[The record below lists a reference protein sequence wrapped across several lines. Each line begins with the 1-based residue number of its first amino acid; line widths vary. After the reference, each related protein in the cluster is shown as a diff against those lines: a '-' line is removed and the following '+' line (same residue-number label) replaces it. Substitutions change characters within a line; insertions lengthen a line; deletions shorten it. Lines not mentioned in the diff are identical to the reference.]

1 MADQLRRWKLT
12 KGHVRHGSGLN
23 NARRDTGHLGCGVGG
38 VPGPQVGT
46 TVAEAVRSS
55 GPDTGAV
62 LQEGEGG
69 PRGTDQRRGRV
80 VLADEHRTSRVSS
93 AVNGQQ
99 HCERQLNK
107 RRATRPADW
116 KLPAGQVE
124 QGLPSLNKRTKAEPA
139 AEPTKG
145 KGKAAKAKPA
155 PQPGRWVYRD
165 CNAAPNM
172 QHIGESKWRPL
183 ELCYWPEQGK
193 LPAKGKE
200 YSGLGYKRLRDKPP
214 KAQHQQPAEAQKLKR
229 ERDLGLKWAEQKL
242 RLYSAQSHGS
252 GTVLEWFVINVGCV
266 LQWGTRKRLVMFS
279 AGAGVFVG
287 IGARGKVVTVGKF
300 RTSRVSSST
309 SSPQPC
315 GRRLKR
321 GKPTRLQAGSPQ
333 QIRYRDRLLGP
344 CDVPEKELQAPRLP
358 STLRSCV
365 IEHMMRAPHHPGIR
379 LLPGEVAVFEQPSS
393 AWPVAMLQQLD
404 EVHLRGDLNS
414 LNANATTIITSI
426 QEFYRHP
433 GRFINKWGKAMGV
446 VGCGFSREVKK
457 RFPQLVLGRL
467 DYSQPDP
474 KHKWRLPANSVLRQ
488 PWWKEERIGESK
500 QRPLELCSY
509 EGLKALPP
517 IGKEYQQGYKRVN
530 DRLPKARQRLH
541 RAAEYRRGIDGR
553 ARNNNAW
560 LDRDTN
566 PCLNFQRIG
575 ESMQR
580 PLELCSWTDREALP
594 PIGKEYQQGYKRVND
609 RLPKARQRLHR
620 AAEYR
625 RGTPSQA
632 QDPHAQEPPPPPAQ
646 APPPPAQGPPSS
658 AQEPRA
664 PHGPASPDPTHSS
677 CTWPSATTLG
687 PPIGQVAASLGHT
700 SMVDLLLRLGSAA
713 VINEASKGLAMTPL
727 MLASVGGHAPVISRL
742 LKAGADMAPLDA
754 NGWTAL
760 HHAAFKGHAD
770 VCRHLL
776 GQQDVDVDVLSS
788 KAETPLALAV
798 LMRNDAASLVL
809 LEHGAQTSYLR
820 TERDKQYLED
830 TQKKEAARKAQEE
843 QDRQAAQ
850 RKQEELLRKQE
861 HEAALRRMAVEKEQ
875 DAEVIDINEDTDINP
890 DSPDSGPGADK
901 PTPATSPAWAQV
913 HSPGAGVVTLPGP
926 QRRAHPM
933 YVQYRPGTGLS
944 ALPSTESFRAS
955 GNWGQMGSPR
965 VAAPGSARRSHA
977 GSVSMAGTR
986 PGSPAGSP
994 GIMTGRVRPS
1004 QSAVQ
1009 RSHNGD
1015 LRSSRSPSTAGDPP
1029 PPTAAHTS
1037 AATPAANTS
1046 WVLHAFAYKGITD
1059 GLLLDKDSCIVFF
1072 LDPQAQTRLADSPHH
1087 HDEDGGLAAHKA
1099 GHAAAKPTLPQIVGK
1114 LVPGV
1119 GGIDAPAY
1127 GRIVPL
1133 TVNDVGTLERSKP
1146 ALRCLHRAAPEAA
1159 RLLQRA
1165 ALRCVTVEDEKE
1177 SMAMSGKAL
1186 PDDPPLLAADLAPDL
1201 GSLPWARGVSLVVP
1215 LCGVLGVRDVA
1226 ELAQLTEKDL
1236 VAADVDPA
1244 FLPDIITE
1252 ATTRPN
1258 ATPVSSPNDPQGL
1271 QGSAQS
1277 DSSEAAGTE
1286 LASLAQLL
1294 LNHGLVKLLPL
1305 AAELK
1310 LLGPLEVHRWHE
1322 LASASAS
1329 VPMSRLELARLR
1341 NLLSAIK
1348 AAQHAAL
1355 KLQASRMELLLRLT
1369 VGSLVLYEADPD
1381 RAVLRGERLVGLVL
1395 DDCGSKAAE
1404 GGKQYKVRDLLDDS
1418 LVWLAPGQLRR
1429 TTLVEAMQYLR
1440 ADLLPPTTPGAPVT
1454 PRCAFPGLLV
1464 QLALWPGSLGPAE
1477 QQAGTGGSDLTPS
1490 RAMQQVVGSLK
1501 KPATNDGSAWEV
1513 QWPDGVV
1520 RIHNIGGDGS
1530 FELVHLQVSLH
1541 SAINIHRLAGAPLA
1555 ESHFESLLQQQ
1566 PCLPC
1571 THKLWQQVCRIPC
1584 GPARL
1589 APYCVCVFASQGKLC
1604 LPVVRSPLWS
1614 LSTTDDAV
1622 PGTPGVCFLDAVEP
1636 RVARVLWSRSR
1647 SAETSTYCSDSASH
1661 QPLKGF
1667 AAQGL
1672 FPLCHGLL
1680 GSTPVTMYNAKT
1692 GVLVE
1697 PGPAGMVALSTAAA
1711 TGPGMLVAP
1720 VRLAPHTDAVVWRVK
1735 WPTGSITEH
1744 ELGLSFTDSE
1754 LLVSDAYMAPNDSRL
1769 ALLNEVSKKSAG
1781 VKGGA
1786 AAVAVAAGPLAAAS
1800 ALSKSERTAGAAAA
1814 ASAGRLG
1821 RPLFCRNAAQ
1831 GSNAGMLGMLVKLN
1845 LGAVALQPG
1854 CEQGPMVAHE
1864 PIPLSAV
1871 LAARKEGNPLGPTPR
1886 DDVGWVVRDMG
1897 PGAWRGLLVG
1907 RLHNAA
1913 PNPSLRHASVAA
1925 CGPTLCVSGLTCLQV
1940 RKLGSTE
1947 GFWYDEAVLLPASQD
1962 DVAKQ
1967 VARRGASYVPP
1978 RHLQGVPVTDANAGP
1993 GMLVQRAYAPG
2004 TILDGSD
2011 KATQVG
2017 ELKRM
2022 VSPGH
2027 WEVRWADGHT
2037 NVYRTGARNR
2047 FQLCFV
2053 NHHETAGSP
2062 LMAATVDSLT
2072 TAGVKHIPVIDGPH
2086 VVAGGMPPGT
2096 VRYVA
2101 DPETEQGLKQH
2112 EVALLGAA
2120 GMVATSA
2127 GERRFAGGLLQMY
2140 ELSHAIV
2147 PGNCPNIYTAKRGM
2161 RVTLKERPVSAAVR
2175 GGARAAR
2182 GDGMAESGASA
2193 KAAVKLGTLVAPAR
2207 LAVRAVLDAG
2217 SGAGS
2222 GARGGPTASREP
2234 VLVLDSSRVLW
2245 TVQWDNGR
2253 AEEVAVGTC
2262 AAHTPLKVALR
2273 RDMSKGDK
2281 GQEEEDE
2288 EAGEAEVEQVVPGA
2302 AKPEQLLLRKVE
2314 ELKLA
2319 PTGALETDDQLKQLI
2334 ETHQTA
2340 VQSIDHLVDRLCD
2353 VWANFQQL
2361 LLGQPLDADLPIS
2374 LDGLAPITVPDE
2386 LLQASR
2392 EKPVR
2397 QQPWQQLLPLPDDSM
2412 ASGDGDVEEVD
2423 VEAVRERMQHLLAL
2437 RHGQSMTAPP
2447 SSMDVFHG
2455 LMHVLKVVHA
2465 KAKASVAADAA
2476 VRRAKSAEELQ
2487 AKGREVIEA
2496 KREDASEL
2504 KPFDY
2509 QSATGLLAEVWTALT
2524 QLRDAEAAAAD
2535 ALEFAE
2541 QAVTAPSMAEDVDM
2555 EQAKKAREESEAA
2568 ASHAAEA
2575 QHRMFPAAIDAIKAS
2590 VTNMTDTMRS
2600 KLLDS
2605 EALHAAVHLASKH
2618 SMEARKASDAAE
2630 KACKAAEEELVM
2642 ARDNTTRKEQEL
2654 DKAKSAVNTCI
2665 KQLEAVEEEVK
2676 QAQASIPDVKDSSA
2690 PSKVANERLVGAE
2703 TSRTDAV
2710 ERLEKVRA
2718 AMAFAAEELE
2728 RSKAAEQAAYTSLK
2742 DKQQHASAL
2751 AKVYSTALAAEKVA
2765 SRAAR
2770 TLDPGSE
2777 VLEKAGAPSQLEQ
2790 AAQCAAVSE
2799 RALGMLQELRAKMPA
2814 SLRAPMA
2821 VARLLGKSC
2830 SVVALVG
2837 AAAAVEWS
2845 RTSCLDMEQFMLD
2858 MEADAEAA
2866 IQAATMSSTSPSLSG
2881 MGGSTIGQGSS
2892 RAGGSGGAAV
2902 AGYTP
2907 KLPDIKRVDE
2917 LLDRVRSSLLSSL
2930 AQYKRLM
2937 PLIGSETSLVQ
2948 RNAAPEAATDLQCIS
2963 QGDAQPEDEVEAAV
2977 DKQPKPVLED
2987 KPRVLN
2993 AVVLAQGLERAVLCA
3008 AQAMDKLASTAAANV
3023 TAAAL
3028 DAAAAAA
3035 AVTVQ
3040 SSNPSGAA
3048 DKLAAV
3054 AADALPRALR
3064 AARVAALAME
3074 AAKLLPAPV
3083 DIPVSDTKLATTIT
3097 ALVRS
3102 TQNACVAAQKDVAKL
3117 VNDAAAKLMKTAVG
3131 AAATPAS
3138 AYFTAYCHLS
3148 ISAPDPEESQYWAT
3162 EAQAVWPKAR
3172 AGVEAALAALAP
3184 QPPAPVVLQEEDS
3197 KEGLEGEGSKKKEDP
3212 AELAAKAAATAKA
3225 KQAISSFAAGLA
3237 VKLGNAAADWAIK
3250 LMESITNSSDIERI
3264 PRNISLAAAR
3274 MEMGVSPT
3282 PAAVP
3287 TNVASSQVADGQ
3299 AGVGASH
3306 PESVVRVLQG
3316 LSSPLAMCDTA
3327 FRQAGDHTGLDS
3339 VEDSL
3344 QSILQVASEAAWT
3357 RVNLCLEQL
3366 EELEQQ
3372 LDERGGAP
3380 TEEEGLEA
3388 LGLASCAVAAAQSA
3402 AALLPLLPLV
3412 LPEEQV
3418 DRKLA
3423 DSAERAEEA
3432 RERASQLY
3440 EAALAAIPSKAVAGA
3455 VQAGGQASGLQMRLQ
3470 VFFVEKGS
3478 TDIPAYD
3485 LKLAFVPGLQD
3496 QVNGLSTEP
3505 ADSVLCR
3512 PKVVGMLMPF
3522 TALLEAMNTAVRD
3535 IVAAQRAQ
3543 PSEATISRVLP
3554 SLPQSGSASPGMFHG
3569 GGIAAGT
3576 NPAAVRTNTAQLQR
3590 WAPNIANMRA
3600 SAALVVQGLM
3610 HAQAAAT
3617 EQLETITLPY
3627 DV

>member
-1 MADQLRRWKLT
+1 MT
-12 KGHVRHGSGLN
+12 
-23 NARRDTGHLGCGVGG
+23 
-38 VPGPQVGT
+38 
-46 TVAEAVRSS
+46 
-55 GPDTGAV
+55 
-62 LQEGEGG
+62 
-69 PRGTDQRRGRV
+69 
-80 VLADEHRTSRVSS
+80 
-93 AVNGQQ
+93 
-99 HCERQLNK
+99 
-107 RRATRPADW
+107 
-116 KLPAGQVE
+116 
-124 QGLPSLNKRTKAEPA
+124 
-139 AEPTKG
+139 
-145 KGKAAKAKPA
+145 
-155 PQPGRWVYRD
+155 
-165 CNAAPNM
+165 
-172 QHIGESKWRPL
+172 
-183 ELCYWPEQGK
+183 
-193 LPAKGKE
+193 
-200 YSGLGYKRLRDKPP
+200 
-214 KAQHQQPAEAQKLKR
+214 LK
-229 ERDLGLKWAEQKL
+229 
-242 RLYSAQSHGS
+242 
-252 GTVLEWFVINVGCV
+252 
-266 LQWGTRKRLVMFS
+266 
-279 AGAGVFVG
+279 
-287 IGARGKVVTVGKF
+287 
-300 RTSRVSSST
+300 
-309 SSPQPC
+309 
-315 GRRLKR
+315 
-321 GKPTRLQAGSPQ
+321 
-333 QIRYRDRLLGP
+333 
-344 CDVPEKELQAPRLP
+344 
-358 STLRSCV
+358 
-365 IEHMMRAPHHPGIR
+365 
-379 LLPGEVAVFEQPSS
+379 
-393 AWPVAMLQQLD
+393 
-404 EVHLRGDLNS
+404 
-414 LNANATTIITSI
+414 
-426 QEFYRHP
+426 
-433 GRFINKWGKAMGV
+433 
-446 VGCGFSREVKK
+446 
-457 RFPQLVLGRL
+457 
-467 DYSQPDP
+467 
-474 KHKWRLPANSVLRQ
+474 
-488 PWWKEERIGESK
+488 
-500 QRPLELCSY
+500 
-509 EGLKALPP
+509 
-517 IGKEYQQGYKRVN
+517 
-530 DRLPKARQRLH
+530 
-541 RAAEYRRGIDGR
+541 
-553 ARNNNAW
+553 
-560 LDRDTN
+560 
-566 PCLNFQRIG
+566 
-575 ESMQR
+575 
-580 PLELCSWTDREALP
+580 
-594 PIGKEYQQGYKRVND
+594 
-609 RLPKARQRLHR
+609 
-620 AAEYR
+620 
-625 RGTPSQA
+625 
-632 QDPHAQEPPPPPAQ
+632 
-646 APPPPAQGPPSS
+646 
-658 AQEPRA
+658 
-664 PHGPASPDPTHSS
+664 
-677 CTWPSATTLG
+677 
-687 PPIGQVAASLGHT
+687 
-700 SMVDLLLRLGSAA
+700 
-713 VINEASKGLAMTPL
+713 
-727 MLASVGGHAPVISRL
+727 
-742 LKAGADMAPLDA
+742 
-754 NGWTAL
+754 
-760 HHAAFKGHAD
+760 
-770 VCRHLL
+770 
-776 GQQDVDVDVLSS
+776 
-788 KAETPLALAV
+788 
-798 LMRNDAASLVL
+798 
-809 LEHGAQTSYLR
+809 
-820 TERDKQYLED
+820 
-830 TQKKEAARKAQEE
+830 
-843 QDRQAAQ
+843 
-850 RKQEELLRKQE
+850 
-861 HEAALRRMAVEKEQ
+861 
-875 DAEVIDINEDTDINP
+875 
-890 DSPDSGPGADK
+890 
-901 PTPATSPAWAQV
+901 
-913 HSPGAGVVTLPGP
+913 
-926 QRRAHPM
+926 
-933 YVQYRPGTGLS
+933 
-944 ALPSTESFRAS
+944 
-955 GNWGQMGSPR
+955 
-965 VAAPGSARRSHA
+965 
-977 GSVSMAGTR
+977 
-986 PGSPAGSP
+986 
-994 GIMTGRVRPS
+994 
-1004 QSAVQ
+1004 
-1009 RSHNGD
+1009 
-1015 LRSSRSPSTAGDPP
+1015 
-1029 PPTAAHTS
+1029 
-1037 AATPAANTS
+1037 
-1046 WVLHAFAYKGITD
+1046 
-1059 GLLLDKDSCIVFF
+1059 
-1072 LDPQAQTRLADSPHH
+1072 
-1087 HDEDGGLAAHKA
+1087 
-1099 GHAAAKPTLPQIVGK
+1099 
-1114 LVPGV
+1114 
-1119 GGIDAPAY
+1119 
-1127 GRIVPL
+1127 
-1133 TVNDVGTLERSKP
+1133 
-1146 ALRCLHRAAPEAA
+1146 
-1159 RLLQRA
+1159 
-1165 ALRCVTVEDEKE
+1165 
-1177 SMAMSGKAL
+1177 
-1186 PDDPPLLAADLAPDL
+1186 
-1201 GSLPWARGVSLVVP
+1201 
-1215 LCGVLGVRDVA
+1215 
-1226 ELAQLTEKDL
+1226 
-1236 VAADVDPA
+1236 
-1244 FLPDIITE
+1244 
-1252 ATTRPN
+1252 
-1258 ATPVSSPNDPQGL
+1258 
-1271 QGSAQS
+1271 
-1277 DSSEAAGTE
+1277 
-1286 LASLAQLL
+1286 
-1294 LNHGLVKLLPL
+1294 

-1395 DDCGSKAAE
+1395 DDCGSKAVE
-1404 GGKQYKVRDLLDDS
+1404 GGKQYKQVRDLLDDS

-1477 QQAGTGGSDLTPS
+1477 QQAGAGGSDLTPS

-1501 KPATNDGSAWEV
+1501 KPATDDGTAWEV

-1530 FELVHLQVSLH
+1530 FELVHLQ
-1541 SAINIHRLAGAPLA
+1541 IHRLAGAPLA
-1555 ESHFESLLQQQ
+1555 ESHFKSLLQQ
-1566 PCLPC
+1566 
-1571 THKLWQQVCRIPC
+1571 
-1584 GPARL
+1584 
-1589 APYCVCVFASQGKLC
+1589 QGKLC

-1622 PGTPGVCFLDAVEP
+1622 PGTPGVCFLDDAEP

-1647 SAETSTYCSDSASH
+1647 SAETSTYRPDSAE
-1661 QPLKGF
+1661 PK
-1667 AAQGL
+1667 QGL

-1697 PGPAGMVALSTAAA
+1697 PGPAGMVALSAAAA

-1720 VRLAPHTDAVVWRVK
+1720 VRLVPHTDAVVWRVK

-1897 PGAWRGLLVG
+1897 PGAWRGLLV
-1907 RLHNAA
+1907 
-1913 PNPSLRHASVAA
+1913 
-1925 CGPTLCVSGLTCLQV
+1925 

-2053 NHHETAGSP
+2053 NHHEAAGSP
-2062 LMAATVDSLT
+2062 LMAATVDSLK
-2072 TAGVKHIPVIDGPH
+2072 TAGVQRIPVIDGPH

-2101 DPETEQGLKQH
+2101 DPNTEQGLSNP
-2112 EVALLGAA
+2112 EMALLGAA
-2120 GMVATSA
+2120 SMVATSA

-2147 PGNCPNIYTAKRGM
+2147 PGTCPNIYTAKRGM

-2182 GDGMAESGASA
+2182 GDGMAESGASL
-2193 KAAVKLGTLVAPAR
+2193 KAAVKLGTMVAPAR

-2281 GQEEEDE
+2281 GQGEEDE

-2361 LLGQPLDADLPIS
+2361 LLGQPLDADLPSS

-2447 SSMDVFHG
+2447 SSLDVFHG

-2541 QAVTAPSMAEDVDM
+2541 QAVTAPSIAEEVDM
-2555 EQAKKAREESEAA
+2555 EQARKAREESEAA

-2665 KQLEAVEEEVK
+2665 KQLEAAEEEVK
-2676 QAQASIPDVKDSSA
+2676 QAQAGIPDVKDSSA
-2690 PSKVANERLVGAE
+2690 SSKGANERLVGAE
-2703 TSRTDAV
+2703 TTRTDAV

-2728 RSKAAEQAAYTSLK
+2728 RSKAAEQAAYISLK

-2881 MGGSTIGQGSS
+2881 MGGSTIGQGST
-2892 RAGGSGGAAV
+2892 RAGGSVGAAV

-2948 RNAAPEAATDLQCIS
+2948 RNAAPEAATDLQSIS

-2977 DKQPKPVLED
+2977 DQQPKPVLED

-3040 SSNPSGAA
+3040 SSNTSGAA

-3274 MEMGVSPT
+3274 MEMGGSPT

-3366 EELEQQ
+3366 EELEQK